1 MGIKRTQIAAAAV
14 DQSKLFQTKFGDR
27 LVSRHSPVLLEPPS
41 VSTGGGA
48 QAQQQIILQPR
59 SQAGPT
65 VNIGSMNCATKTA
78 KLRTYDCLVQVH
90 QLRFPGHHFAI
101 EPTEYQMFF
110 DDARGF
116 LLALG
121 MQVSVEMHPPAAEG
135 RSSLRPAAT
144 GESSPNRMLL
154 AWAIVATVLFVL
166 LALYFV
172 LHQVLGLAPF

>member
-1 MGIKRTQIAAAAV
+1 MEIKRTQIATAAV
-14 DQSKLFQTKFGDR
+14 DQSRLFKTKFGDR
-27 LVSRHSPVLLEPPS
+27 IVSRHLPVLLEPPS

-78 KLRTYDCLVQVH
+78 KLRTYDCLHQVH
-90 QLRFPGHHFAI
+90 QLRFPGHSFGI

-110 DDARGF
+110 DDVRGF
-116 LLALG
+116 LQALG
-121 MQVSVEMHPPAAEG
+121 MQVAIEMHPPSAEG
-135 RSSLRPAAT
+135 HSSLRPPVAA
-144 GESSPNRMLL
+144 GGSSSRMLL
-154 AWAIVATVLFVL
+154 VWAIVATALFVL

-172 LHQVLGLAPF
+172 IHHVFGLRLL